1 MVKNLGT
8 FQDGGLQNNNPIVI
22 ARSES
27 LFLWPEKG
35 EPDFALSLGTGTT
48 SMPTAASTQS
58 PVTDRFY
65 LRLFKSFMRSLD
77 SEEAWKRFIYTIP
90 VQYRSRYHRLNLYL
104 QGPEPPLD
112 DLSTVGE
119 LKTQTM
125 EYIKSSS
132 TIPTI
137 MDSMYA
143 AMFYFELE
151 DLPRFINGR
160 YECVGHIFC
169 RLNLPPNG
177 RQYLYSQLIATSSWF
192 LIHGHPTACVLKV
205 LKGHPPF
212 KRRVQFVVDTLSES
226 IAISIR
232 GITSMPRLISGF
244 PISLKNL
251 IDSQQL
257 YAPFGRADH
266 STLGKLLPS
275 IPAKRKIDKL

>member
-35 EPDFALSLGTGTT
+35 EPDFALLLKT
-48 SMPTAASTQS
+48 SITLILIAISTQS
-58 PVTDRFY
+58 LVTDRFY

-125 EYIKSSS
+125 EYIKLNS

-137 MDSMYA
+137 IDLIYA
-143 AMFYFELE
+143 AMFYFKLE
-151 DLPRFINGR
+151 DLPWFING
-160 YECVGHIFC
+160 YYKYISYIFC
-169 RLNLPPNG
+169 RLNLPPN
-177 RQYLYSQLIATSSWF
+177 
-192 LIHGHPTACVLKV
+192 
-205 LKGHPPF
+205 
-212 KRRVQFVVDTLSES
+212 RR
-226 IAISIR
+226 
-232 GITSMPRLISGF
+232 
-244 PISLKNL
+244 
-251 IDSQQL
+251 
-257 YAPFGRADH
+257 
-266 STLGKLLPS
+266 
-275 IPAKRKIDKL
+275 